1 MPSNARL
8 TDIAIGICCCHSNPT
23 CIPMVGVIITASP
36 NVTTNNLGQA
46 RVTDVLI
53 GGCGHVGIIVSG
65 SPNVQANNLSV
76 ARVGDPVVGCLIMT
90 IATGSS
96 NVTTN

>member
-1 MPSNARL
+1 
-8 TDIAIGICCCHSNPT
+8 
-23 CIPMVGVIITASP
+23 MVGVIITASP
-36 NVTTNNLGQA
+36 NVTIDNLGQA
-46 RVTDVLI
+46 RVTDILI

-65 SPNVQANNLSV
+65 SPNVQVNNLSV

-96 NVTTN
+96 TVTTN